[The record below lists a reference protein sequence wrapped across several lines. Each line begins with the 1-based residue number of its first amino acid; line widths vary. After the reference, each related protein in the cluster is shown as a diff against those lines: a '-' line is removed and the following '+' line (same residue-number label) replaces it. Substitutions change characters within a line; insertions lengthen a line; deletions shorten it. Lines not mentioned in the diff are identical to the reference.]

1 MKQSPLCSR
10 NEGREI
16 YFTVNDG
23 FTKYRFT
30 VPQALLDTECG
41 APANES
47 VRKAWV
53 KDNLADIL
61 NARPEGAPISP
72 PFTHIIVEEIS

>member
-23 FTKYRFT
+23 TTKYRFT
-30 VPQALLDTECG
+30 VPQDVLDGECG
-41 APANES
+41 ADASQAARETW
-47 VRKAWV
+47 VR
-53 KDNLADIL
+53 DNMPDIL

-72 PFTHIIVEEIS
+72 PFTSIIVEEIS